1 MRITCDL
8 IACARLSF
16 PTNDPHVEICFIR
29 LILNDWLLLLAF
41 MTQKAETVLSAV
53 SYIYIYILT
62 PSLFQFDRMQD
73 LPENHFRVSGA
84 SWVNIMNY
92 YLLLLLLLYIYI
104 YVNVYI
110 YIYIL
115 SSSESG
121 RNFSVF
127 PAKLGGN
134 NSKLV
139 PKVHFSLSQHQKHG
153 HFEFL
158 RSRWQTLLFLLRRA
172 EGPCFHVE
180 KNIKN
185 VIHRPWWVCV
195 GKSCSSRLELDPRPA
210 ASRRTKD
217 VRHMFVI
224 FTVGTSRRVWMG

>member
-1 MRITCDL
+1 MGGRGFKSRSGQT
-8 IACARLSF
+8 
-16 PTNDPHVEICFIR
+16 PTLEI
-29 LILNDWLLLLAF
+29 WLF
-41 MTQKAETVLSAV
+41 GVCIV
-53 SYIYIYILT
+53 
-62 PSLFQFDRMQD
+62 
-73 LPENHFRVSGA
+73 RVS
-84 SWVNIMNY
+84 
-92 YLLLLLLLYIYI
+92 LLHTLSLSLYIYI
-104 YVNVYI
+104 Y
-110 YIYIL
+110 
-115 SSSESG
+115 SKSG

-139 PKVHFSLSQHQKHG
+139 PKVHFSFSQHQKHG

-158 RSRWQTLLFLLRRA
+158 PSRWQTLLFLLRRA

-210 ASRRTKD
+210 ALRRTKD
-217 VRHMFVI
+217 VRHMFII
-224 FTVGTSRRVWMG
+224 FTVGTSQRVWMG